1 MPFLIMLFVF
11 ICVQNAKVHRSQQ
24 VVETWKIRKS
34 KEAKEKMKK
43 INEDKVNKQIKV
55 WNWNL

>member
-1 MPFLIMLFVF
+1 MLFVF
-11 ICVQNAKVHRSQQ
+11 NFIQNAKVHRSQQ

-34 KEAKEKMKK
+34 KEAKEKMKE

-55 WNWNL
+55 CNWNL

>member
-1 MPFLIMLFVF
+1 MPYLIMLFVF
-11 ICVQNAKVHRSQQ
+11 NFIQNAKVHRSQQ

-34 KEAKEKMKK
+34 KEAKEKMKE

-55 WNWNL
+55 CNWNL

>member
-34 KEAKEKMKK
+34 KEAKEKMKE

-55 WNWNL
+55 CNWNL